1 MMTSM
6 LWFVSVQALQ
16 DFHPSIENS
25 DSIDLGFKGTF
36 DHTHDH
42 GFEESHGH
50 EHGHT
55 ENDKALTY
63 AMFALVLSIAALIS
77 SSFLSFFCSRN
88 SPSPTPLAT
97 VHVPSTEFSE
107 TETATVQLGTV
118 QA

>member
-1 MMTSM
+1 MMSSM
-6 LWFVSVQALQ
+6 LWFVSVQALH
-16 DFHPSIENS
+16 DFHTSIENP
-25 DSIDLGFKGTF
+25 DSVDVGFKETS

-42 GFEESHGH
+42 EFEESHDH

-77 SSFLSFFCSRN
+77 SPLLTFFCSRI

-107 TETATVQLGTV
+107 TETAAVQHGTV